1 MFIMHMPLS
10 LKVGERAL
18 VKINDESTLLHWRD
32 ERTLVIGDNDA
43 RRIVTLQID
52 GDLRCFIC
60 GDADGEQ
67 YDIDEVPG
75 GGFVIHK
82 QGA

>member
-10 LKVGERAL
+10 FKVGDSANVR
-18 VKINDESTLLHWRD
+18 INKEPTRLTWRD
-32 ERTLVIGDNDA
+32 EHTLVIGDNDA
-43 RRIVTLQID
+43 RRIVTSQID
-52 GDLRCFIC
+52 GDLRCVIC